1 MEVWD
6 IADQYFQ
13 DHPSASPP
21 KVVVGSA
28 DRRQQPHGVSRD
40 NDEDVENQ
48 LLKSNKWQGNGDSL
62 VLRHSHNPKPT
73 VGRILMGTVL
83 LALIVLVVLKLISL
97 G

>member
-13 DHPSASPP
+13 DHPSSPPP
-21 KVVVGSA
+21 KVEVVS
-28 DRRQQPHGVSRD
+28 DRRQPHHGIEGD
-40 NDEDVENQ
+40 LEHQ
-48 LLKSNKWQGNGDSL
+48 LLGSKTMDSETL

-83 LALIVLVVLKLISL
+83 LILIVMVVLKLISL